1 MYLNLNSTTSLGRLR
16 GAFRQSWVTVKQN
29 HQGRFSASWPALQMG
44 NPAQAANQVLP
55 VSEVRSAP

>member
-1 MYLNLNSTTSLGRLR
+1 
-16 GAFRQSWVTVKQN
+16 VKQN

-55 VSEVRSAP
+55 VSE